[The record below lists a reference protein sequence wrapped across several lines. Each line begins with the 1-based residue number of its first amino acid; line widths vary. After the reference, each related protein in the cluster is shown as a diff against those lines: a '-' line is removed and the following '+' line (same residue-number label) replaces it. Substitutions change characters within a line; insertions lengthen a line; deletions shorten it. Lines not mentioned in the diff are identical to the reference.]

1 MKNFIAILFIIF
13 FNIGCNKEDGQ
24 NNSNVLL
31 SRIMEN
37 GKVYQSFEYNN
48 IGQLVKEKFYGMCE
62 QNPSDE
68 YMYLY
73 KGSKVDTLR
82 SVIRS
87 IYSSTSAICNP
98 AIGVQYL
105 AVFEYD
111 NQGRMSKIIKG
122 NNTTS
127 FIYNAQGFIEKQV
140 ISGGGNNYIST
151 YKYDTKG
158 NLTEQTD
165 GQGNVTGYEY
175 DNKRNPYYLIR
186 QHPDIITAFVVSQNN
201 VVKIN
206 YAGGSH
212 IIKYEYN
219 GLNLPVKMFDSN
231 GSTYQFVYQ

>member
-1 MKNFIAILFIIF
+1 MKNCIAILFVIF
-13 FNIGCNKEDGQ
+13 FSIGCNKEDGQ
-24 NNSNVLL
+24 NNSKVLL
-31 SRIMEN
+31 SRIMVN
-37 GKVYQSFEYNN
+37 DKVYQSFEYNN
-48 IGQLVKEKFYGMCE
+48 MGQLVKEKFYGTCE
-62 QNPSDE
+62 QNPADE

-73 KGSKVDTLR
+73 KGSKIDTLR

-98 AIGVQYL
+98 AMGVQYL

-111 NQGRMSKIIKG
+111 NQGRINKIIKG

-127 FIYNAQGFIEKQV
+127 FIYNTQGFIEKQI
-140 ISGGGNNYIST
+140 ISGGGNNYVST
-151 YKYDTKG
+151 YKYDAKG

-175 DNKRNPYYLIR
+175 DSKRNPYYLIR

-206 YAGGSH
+206 FQGGSH

-219 GLNLPVKMFDSN
+219 ALNLPVKMFDSN